1 MNTLRIV
8 NIKSMKK
15 KYTIAIF
22 LVIPLS
28 VLQVLILFEL
38 GLRVTG
44 YKMENIPFS
53 FISRSKVYQLDPDLL
68 YRQRADINSPITGL
82 FTNSLGLKIVLTGY
96 SNFRIKNKQI
106 VILGDSFVW
115 GNTPNAETYPN
126 HLQDLIHAKNF
137 NYEVLNA
144 GISGYGTDQ
153 EFLFFNKYILPKV
166 KPAYVVWNI
175 NYNDVFDN
183 IDRPLFDLKNN
194 KLEKIP
200 KWLNGLYLSAV
211 ISNQIPNNFKKNSF
225 AVNWFLN
232 NISRLKL
239 FRVNGDTKIA
249 WSVAKII
256 QEVKEMQKVA
266 QKNKFR
272 LIIAISPNKAI
283 IDDFPEKSK
292 ETEVINQIKQGL
304 RDVEIVDQNDF
315 FIFFKHGVLT
325 SKNRDNILGVSTN
338 SELFL
343 DERDQFP
350 IDAWHPNSLG
360 NYLMAKSIAEV
371 ITLGLK

>member
-137 NYEVLNA
+137 KDEEVNA
-144 GISGYGTDQ
+144 GI
-153 EFLFFNKYILPKV
+153 
-166 KPAYVVWNI
+166 
-175 NYNDVFDN
+175 
-183 IDRPLFDLKNN
+183 
-194 KLEKIP
+194 
-200 KWLNGLYLSAV
+200 
-211 ISNQIPNNFKKNSF
+211 
-225 AVNWFLN
+225 
-232 NISRLKL
+232 
-239 FRVNGDTKIA
+239 
-249 WSVAKII
+249 
-256 QEVKEMQKVA
+256 
-266 QKNKFR
+266 
-272 LIIAISPNKAI
+272 
-283 IDDFPEKSK
+283 
-292 ETEVINQIKQGL
+292 
-304 RDVEIVDQNDF
+304 
-315 FIFFKHGVLT
+315 
-325 SKNRDNILGVSTN
+325 
-338 SELFL
+338 
-343 DERDQFP
+343 
-350 IDAWHPNSLG
+350 
-360 NYLMAKSIAEV
+360 
-371 ITLGLK
+371 

>member
-1 MNTLRIV
+1 M
-8 NIKSMKK
+8 
-15 KYTIAIF
+15 
-22 LVIPLS
+22 
-28 VLQVLILFEL
+28 
-38 GLRVTG
+38 
-44 YKMENIPFS
+44 
-53 FISRSKVYQLDPDLL
+53 
-68 YRQRADINSPITGL
+68 
-82 FTNSLGLKIVLTGY
+82 
-96 SNFRIKNKQI
+96 
-106 VILGDSFVW
+106 
-115 GNTPNAETYPN
+115 
-126 HLQDLIHAKNF
+126 
-137 NYEVLNA
+137 
-144 GISGYGTDQ
+144 
-153 EFLFFNKYILPKV
+153 PKV